1 MINKWIGIGRLAA
14 DPDQKFTQSGKSV
27 ASFTLCCDN
36 GYGEKKTTEFVKC
49 VAWEQKA
56 DFFSEYGKKGSIAY
70 VEGRLQTRSWEDQQG
85 VKKYTTEIIANEV
98 KLFPSGNN
106 NQGNKSQDSQGQHGY
121 EPPSNDAGDPP
132 F

>member
-1 MINKWIGIGRLAA
+1 MINKWIGVGRLAA
-14 DPDQKFTQSGKSV
+14 EPDQKFTQSGKSV

-56 DFFSEYGKKGSIAY
+56 DFISQYGKKGNLAY
-70 VEGRLQTRSWEDQQG
+70 VEGRLQTRSWEDQSG
-85 VKKYTTEIIANEV
+85 VKKYTTEIIVNEV
-98 KLFPSGNN
+98 KLLSPR
-106 NQGNKSQDSQGQHGY
+106 SQDDQQGHHEY
-121 EPPSNDAGDPP
+121 EPPQGTGGRSTDDQDVP